1 MPKKPIFRPLKRRI
15 FPFAV
20 FLFFKLISPLPL
32 RWIQRLG
39 SFVGILLYRFENS
52 ARAIARRNI
61 ELCFPEKSLE
71 EREALLRSTLRE
83 SGKAVLE
90 LSAMWLWPMARLR
103 KLHRGFVGVEHYD
116 ALCAKGKGVIAL
128 TPHLGQWEFL
138 GLSAPG
144 HVGAMSSLYRTGK
157 LGVWEER
164 IKRARERGGNRLQ
177 PTTVD
182 GVRAIYAAL
191 RRNEMIGILPDQDPG
206 EGRGVYAP
214 FFGIDAFTMHFVAR
228 LAIRS
233 GVGVVIAYAE
243 RLPDGSGFR
252 SVIEPVD
259 PAINEG
265 PVERSV
271 AVMNQAVEDLVRK
284 CPDQYLWMYPRFKRR
299 PESENSLYG

>member
-1 MPKKPIFRPLKRRI
+1 M
-15 FPFAV
+15 
-20 FLFFKLISPLPL
+20 
-32 RWIQRLG
+32 QRLG
-39 SFVGILLYRFENS
+39 SFMGMLLYRVQNP
-52 ARAIARRNI
+52 ARAVARRNI

-90 LSAMWLWPMARLR
+90 LSAMWLWPMERLR
-103 KLHRGFVGVEHYD
+103 KLHRGFVGIEHYD
-116 ALCAKGKGVIAL
+116 ALRARGKGVIAL

-138 GLSAPG
+138 GLLAPG
-144 HVGAMSSLYRTGK
+144 HVGSMSSLYRTGK

-164 IKRARERGGNRLQ
+164 IKRARERGGNHLQ

-191 RRNEMIGILPDQDPG
+191 KRNEMVGILPDQDPG
-206 EGRGVYAP
+206 RGGGIYAP

-252 SVIEPVD
+252 SVIRPVD
-259 PAINEG
+259 PAINRG
-265 PVERSV
+265 PLEQSV
-271 AVMNQAVEDLVRK
+271 AVMNQAVEDLVRER
-284 CPDQYLWMYPRFKRR
+284 PDQYLWMYPRFKRR
-299 PESENSLYG
+299 PKGEDSLYS

>member
-1 MPKKPIFRPLKRRI
+1 MLKKYIIKPLKRQI
-15 FPFAV
+15 PLVV
-20 FLFFKLISPLPL
+20 FLFFKLISPLSL
-32 RWIQRLG
+32 RWMQRLG
-39 SFVGILLYRFENS
+39 SFVGMLLYRVQNP
-52 ARAIARRNI
+52 ARAIAHRNI

-71 EREALLRSTLRE
+71 EREALLQSALRE

-90 LSAMWLWPMARLR
+90 LSAMWLWPMERLR
-103 KLHRGFVGVEHYD
+103 KLHRGFTGIEHYY
-116 ALCAKGKGVIAL
+116 ALRVRGKGVIAL

-138 GLSAPG
+138 GLLAPG
-144 HVGAMSSLYRTGK
+144 YVGPMSSLYRTGK

-182 GVRAIYAAL
+182 GVRAMYAAL

-206 EGRGVYAP
+206 EGRGIYAP

-243 RLPDGSGFR
+243 RLPDGRGFR
-252 SVIEPVD
+252 SVIKPVD
-259 PAINEG
+259 PAINQG
-265 PVERSV
+265 PMEHSV
-271 AVMNQAVEDLVRK
+271 AIMNKAIEDLVRER
-284 CPDQYLWMYPRFKRR
+284 PDQYLWIYPRFKRR
-299 PESENSLYG
+299 SEGGDSLYN